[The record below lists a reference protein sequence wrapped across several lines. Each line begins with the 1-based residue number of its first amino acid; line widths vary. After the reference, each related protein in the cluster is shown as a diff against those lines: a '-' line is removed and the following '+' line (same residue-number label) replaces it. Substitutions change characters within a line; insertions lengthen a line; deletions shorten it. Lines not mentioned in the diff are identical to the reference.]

1 MRGADR
7 RMYLCRNE
15 DLVVKKW
22 RRYLELVIIVS
33 PPALE
38 MHKTRQ
44 RHTRELHQFQT
55 GRMHRLQTRQS
66 DAGRANAA
74 LSLY

>member
-1 MRGADR
+1 MFGADR
-7 RMYLCRNE
+7 SMYLCRNE

-44 RHTRELHQFQT
+44 QRAHERVTAFPDRA
-55 GRMHRLQTRQS
+55 
-66 DAGRANAA
+66 DASGADETV
-74 LSLY
+74 

>member
-7 RMYLCRNE
+7 RMYLCRNL

-22 RRYLELVIIVS
+22 RRYVELVIIVS

-44 RHTRELHQFQT
+44 RAHERVTPVPDRA
-55 GRMHRLQTRQS
+55 
-66 DAGRANAA
+66 DASAA
-74 LSLY
+74 DETV

>member
-22 RRYLELVIIVS
+22 RRYVELVIIVS

-44 RHTRELHQFQT
+44 RGQRAHERVTPVPDRA
-55 GRMHRLQTRQS
+55 
-66 DAGRANAA
+66 DASAA
-74 LSLY
+74 DETV

>member
-1 MRGADR
+1 MATTISVVRGADR

-44 RHTRELHQFQT
+44 RPRAHERVTPVPDRA
-55 GRMHRLQTRQS
+55 
-66 DAGRANAA
+66 DASAA
-74 LSLY
+74 DETV